1 MYKYEE
7 AFNRLPERFR
17 KPNNKKLYY
26 VLYGYGFDKM
36 EKVLEGVSDSRDI
49 SKATGKSLD
58 YLGANVGE
66 LRQGQDDDRY
76 RLLIQTKILANLS
89 MGDIPT
95 INYIL
100 NTLIGDKYFGL
111 VEGFK
116 ELNEPASFLIDY
128 DGFTNQDLDFLINR
142 VKAAGVAYKI
152 RRIYRQ
158 DLYTAS
164 ASIAGELIIISE
176 PSPEDIESKLE
187 DNIKAIGIS
196 GEHITIADPFINFVE
211 INQDL
216 PVKSSNTGTSEVIE
230 IKNTEEV

>member
-26 VLYGYGFDKM
+26 VLYGYGFDEM
-36 EKVLEGVSDSRDI
+36 EKALGEVEDSRDI
-49 SKATGKSLD
+49 SKASGKSLD

-66 LRQGQDDDRY
+66 SRNGQDDDRY
-76 RLLIQTKILANLS
+76 RLLIKTRIIANLS

-95 INYIL
+95 INHIL
-100 NTLIGDKYFGL
+100 STLIDDKYFGL

-116 ELNEPASFLIDY
+116 ELKEPASFLVDY

-142 VKAAGVAYKI
+142 VKAAGVAYKT

-158 DLYTAS
+158 DLYTSS
-164 ASIAGELIIISE
+164 AHIGGELIIISE

-187 DNIKAIGIS
+187 DNFKAIGIS